1 MTPLSAT
8 APHWLGFALR
18 RGGFFYEDKMTDK
31 KYEIK
36 YAISSPE
43 RTGSGRPTSNKGSSK
58 NFSVSASNVTE
69 AKQKL
74 RNSNNFKTAME
85 RVERKSS
92 FQEER
97 RPRVT
102 FHQITE
108 QSKSGG
114 KTKVVQESAFQKR
127 VNRGGGGRAAAAV
140 DSGRGG
146 VTKTLQAKR
155 IIPNT

>member
-1 MTPLSAT
+1 MT
-8 APHWLGFALR
+8 
-18 RGGFFYEDKMTDK
+18 EK

-43 RTGSGRPTSNKGSSK
+43 RTGSGRPTSNQGIST
-58 NFSVSASNVTE
+58 NFNVSASNVTE

-85 RVERKSS
+85 RVEQRLS

-114 KTKVVQESAFQKR
+114 KPKVVQESAFQKR
-127 VNRGGGGRAAAAV
+127 VNRGGGGGGRAAAAI

-146 VTKTLQAKR
+146 VTKSLQAKNL
-155 IIPNT
+155 IPKT